1 MNERYE
7 TKERS
12 TRIHS
17 DKYYGLG
24 AYISKL
30 ERLQK
35 DGDKYKK

>member
-7 TKERS
+7 TKERY

-17 DKYYGLG
+17 DKYYRLG
-24 AYISKL
+24 VYISKV

-35 DGDKYKK
+35 EGRI